1 MLRSIK
7 IKLYPNEEQKIYI
20 HKMLGANR
28 FVYNQCLEYKN
39 NQYKNNGK
47 STGLSDTSFYT
58 NHYLKKEY
66 PWIKETHSKVIQQSL
81 INLESAFEKFF
92 KKEAGFPKFKKKG
105 NEYSV
110 RFPVDAISGFKGNR
124 VNIITK
130 LKDIHYKCST
140 RDEKKLNKY
149 KAKSATLRK
158 TKTNEYILS
167 VLLDFNE
174 PIIPIKPKNLI
185 VGIDLGVKD
194 FIKTSKGRPY
204 ENLKFKKAQEK
215 KIKRKQRELS
225 RREKGSKNRE
235 KSRLELAK
243 IYKKLNNRKE
253 YYLHSIVNE
262 LISENQ
268 VIVIEDLNVSGM
280 LKNHKLAAAIQ
291 AASFYRFQEI
301 LKYKAEWNGRIV
313 IKVSRWF
320 ASSKK
325 CSNCKYKKKDL
336 KLSDREWTC
345 PECGTHHDRD
355 LNAAINIEHEGYRLL
370 LEDKDGLYKEIKEKI
385 GMSLPE
391 FKPLEICSVDD
402 PVKSV

>member
-1 MLRSIK
+1 M
-7 IKLYPNEEQKIYI
+7 
-20 HKMLGANR
+20 
-28 FVYNQCLEYKN
+28 
-39 NQYKNNGK
+39 
-47 STGLSDTSFYT
+47 
-58 NHYLKKEY
+58 
-66 PWIKETHSKVIQQSL
+66 
-81 INLESAFEKFF
+81 
-92 KKEAGFPKFKKKG
+92 
-105 NEYSV
+105 
-110 RFPVDAISGFKGNR
+110 
-124 VNIITK
+124 
-130 LKDIHYKCST
+130 
-140 RDEKKLNKY
+140 
-149 KAKSATLRK
+149 
-158 TKTNEYILS
+158 
-167 VLLDFNE
+167 
-174 PIIPIKPKNLI
+174 
-185 VGIDLGVKD
+185 
-194 FIKTSKGRPY
+194 
-204 ENLKFKKAQEK
+204 
-215 KIKRKQRELS
+215 
-225 RREKGSKNRE
+225 
-235 KSRLELAK
+235 
-243 IYKKLNNRKE
+243 
-253 YYLHSIVNE
+253 
-262 LISENQ
+262 ISENQ